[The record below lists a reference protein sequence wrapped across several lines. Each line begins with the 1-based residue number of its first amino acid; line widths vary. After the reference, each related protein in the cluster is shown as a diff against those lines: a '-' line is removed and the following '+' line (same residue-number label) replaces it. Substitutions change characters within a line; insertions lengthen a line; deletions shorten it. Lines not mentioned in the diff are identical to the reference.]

1 MCKCV
6 NNSDVLLSGTFRP
19 SHSILLVSLT
29 LSLSLSLAGRMITY
43 ARELFDSLFQSKPNL
58 NLRNRFFCIV
68 SNLWV
73 FSLVRVNIMGI
84 YFNM

>member
-1 MCKCV
+1 MCKRV

-29 LSLSLSLAGRMITY
+29 LSLSLAGRMITY

-58 NLRNRFFCIV
+58 NLRNTF
-68 SNLWV
+68 
-73 FSLVRVNIMGI
+73 
-84 YFNM
+84 